1 VYDGRALRYSEQ
13 CSALSNETG
22 PREYNA
28 QSLERG
34 LFVLALLRDSA
45 QAELS
50 LAEIAAGVGLHKST
64 VHRLLTTLVRH
75 GYVAQHP
82 ATKRY
87 RLGLTLLTFGHR
99 VVERLDVRRHALRV
113 MRALAEESGE
123 AVHLNVL
130 AGTDAL
136 CVDEV
141 VGPNGATLGSN
152 VGVVL
157 PLHSVATGKC
167 FLAWMDEVD
176 RAGLL
181 GRLSF
186 EAITDHTIRDR
197 ATLLAELARVRRRG
211 YAVNDEETYPGVRY
225 VAAPI
230 FDAAGEVV
238 AAMSLGAPVIR
249 AAPAG
254 LPRMGAQIVR
264 AADRVSASL
273 GHAPAGRSGASRR

>member
-1 VYDGRALRYSEQ
+1 VYYRRLFRDPERRF
-13 CSALSNETG
+13 ALSNATFA
-22 PREYNA
+22 REYNA

-34 LFVLALLRDSA
+34 LFVLAHLRDSP

-50 LAEIAAGVGLHKST
+50 LADIAAGLGLNKST

-75 GYVAQHP
+75 GYAAQDP

-87 RLGLTLLTFGHR
+87 RLGLAFLSFGHR

-113 MRALAEESGE
+113 MRALAEETGE

-130 AGTDAL
+130 AGTGAL
-136 CVDEV
+136 CVEEV

-167 FLAWMDEVD
+167 FLAWMDEPERLALLD
-176 RAGLL
+176 RLDFAP
-181 GRLSF
+181 
-186 EAITDHTIRDR
+186 ITERTIRDR
-197 ATLLAELARVRRRG
+197 ATLEAELIRVRQRG

-225 VAAPI
+225 AAAPI
-230 FDAAGEVV
+230 FDAQGEAV
-238 AAMSLGAPVIR
+238 AAISLGAPVIR
-249 AAPAG
+249 AAPAD
-254 LPRMGAQIVR
+254 LPRMGAQIQR
-264 AADRVSASL
+264 AADRASASL
-273 GHAPAGRSGASRR
+273 GYAPALRAGTLRR

>member
-1 VYDGRALRYSEQ
+1 
-13 CSALSNETG
+13 LSNNIA

-50 LAEIAAGVGLHKST
+50 LAEIAAGVDLHKST

-75 GYVAQHP
+75 GYAAQDP

-87 RLGLTLLTFGHR
+87 RLGLAFLAFGHR

-130 AGTDAL
+130 AGTGAL
-136 CVDEV
+136 CVEEV

-157 PLHSVATGKC
+157 PVHAVATGKC
-167 FLAWMDEVD
+167 FLAWMDEPEREALLD
-176 RAGLL
+176 RLT
-181 GRLSF
+181 F
-186 EAITDHTIRDR
+186 EPITDHTIRDR
-197 ATLLAELARVRRRG
+197 TTLVAELDRVRQRG
-211 YAVNDEETYPGVRY
+211 YAVNDQETYPGVRY

-230 FDAAGEVV
+230 FDSRGEVV
-238 AAMSLGAPVIR
+238 AAISLGAPVIR
-249 AAPAG
+249 AAAAD

-273 GHAPAGRSGASRR
+273 GHAPASRAGTLRR

>member
-1 VYDGRALRYSEQ
+1 
-13 CSALSNETG
+13 LSNVRT

-34 LFVLALLRDSA
+34 LFLLALLRDSA

-50 LAEIAAGVGLHKST
+50 LAEIAAGVDLHKST
-64 VHRLLTTLVRH
+64 VHRLLATLVRH
-75 GYVAQHP
+75 GYVAQDL

-87 RLGLTLLTFGHR
+87 RLGLAFLAFGHR

-130 AGTDAL
+130 AGTGAL
-136 CVDEV
+136 CVEEV

-157 PLHSVATGKC
+157 PVHAVATGKC
-167 FLAWMDEVD
+167 FLAWLEQPD
-176 RAGLL
+176 RAALL
-181 GRLSF
+181 DRLAF
-186 EAITDHTIRDR
+186 EPITDRTIRDR
-197 ATLLAELARVRRRG
+197 ATLVAELERVRQRG

-230 FDAAGEVV
+230 FDGRGEV
-238 AAMSLGAPVIR
+238 AASMSLGAPVTR
-249 AAPAG
+249 ALRSA

-273 GHAPAGRSGASRR
+273 GHAPASRAGTLRR